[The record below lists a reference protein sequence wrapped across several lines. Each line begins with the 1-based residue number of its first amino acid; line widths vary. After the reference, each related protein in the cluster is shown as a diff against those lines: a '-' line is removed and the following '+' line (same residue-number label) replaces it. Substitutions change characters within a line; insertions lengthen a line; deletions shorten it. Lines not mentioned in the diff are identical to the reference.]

1 MFNCRDVSQKV
12 SESLDWN
19 LPLLDRLLVRLH
31 LAMCKYCNRLNKQL
45 LILRNAARLEAFPED
60 EIEPTHCLTKDACE
74 RIKQAMRDFTAENL

>member
-1 MFNCRDVSQKV
+1 
-12 SESLDWN
+12 
-19 LPLLDRLLVRLH
+19 
-31 LAMCKYCNRLNKQL
+31 MCKYCNRLNKQL